1 VSKALG
7 RFGAS
12 IAFVEAARRAGQT
25 NQIQN
30 LGGDKVMANAKPV
43 KKGKK
48 LGAVKPLMHQKPLT
62 IVKPLMKIN

>member
-1 VSKALG
+1 VSKAPG

-12 IAFVEAARRAGQT
+12 IALVEAARRAGQT

-48 LGAVKPLMHQKPLT
+48 LGVKPLMHQKPL
-62 IVKPLMKIN
+62 IVVKPLMKIS